1 MYLTVQVVK
10 CKVVVTLDGEAYY
23 RRCLGIIA
31 DTEDAE
37 DAFSGVKTL
46 WSVKDRHSRE
56 RWERHRTTALL
67 ATQFSSNIVQPLS
80 PRLNLGLTTCTD
92 WYRMYLT
99 VQLECQGAVACLV
112 HRFPPS
118 PARPPSKRSA

>member
-1 MYLTVQVVK
+1 MYLTVQLVK
-10 CKVVVTLDGEAYY
+10 CKVDVTLDGEAYY

-31 DTEDAE
+31 GTEDAE

-67 ATQFSSNIVQPLS
+67 AAQFSSQHPAAAFAAAEFGLD
-80 PRLNLGLTTCTD
+80 NL
-92 WYRMYLT
+92 Y
-99 VQLECQGAVACLV
+99 
-112 HRFPPS
+112 
-118 PARPPSKRSA
+118 